1 MLRAGVDSR
10 DRSNRDNGH
19 GIRSNHLGKAGA
31 TVIWHILRLHGQ
43 RRFRGVG
50 AFNRIHT
57 LDVVAEQWIVAQIGA
72 KPGEIIGVGEVY
84 IIPMLDV
91 HVPTHEAHL
100 KTEDGWIFTI
110 I

>member
-10 DRSNRDNGH
+10 DRGNRDNGH
-19 GIRSNHLGKAGA
+19 GIRSNLGKAGA
-31 TVIWHILRLHGQ
+31 TVIWHILRFHGQ

-50 AFNRIHT
+50 AFNCIHT

-72 KPGEIIGVGEVY
+72 KPGEIIGVGKVDV
-84 IIPMLDV
+84 IPMLNV

-100 KTEDGWIFTI
+100 KTEDGGIFTI
-110 I
+110 IR